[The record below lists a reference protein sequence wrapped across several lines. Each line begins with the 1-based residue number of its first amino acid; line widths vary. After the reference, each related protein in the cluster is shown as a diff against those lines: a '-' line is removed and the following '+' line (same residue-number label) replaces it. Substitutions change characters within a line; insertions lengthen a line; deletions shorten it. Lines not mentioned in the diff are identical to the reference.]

1 LNDMKGHTLGFLFLP
16 FQSKS
21 VDIIKSYNYKDI
33 FLSFQLKM
41 GEFCGDFC
49 GAVVVRLWCG
59 CGAVVVRLWCGCGA
73 VWCGCGAVVVQL
85 WCGCGAVV
93 VRLWCGCGAVFFD
106 IF

>member
-49 GAVVVRLWCG
+49 LR
-59 CGAVVVRLWCGCGA
+59 
-73 VWCGCGAVVVQL
+73 
-85 WCGCGAVV
+85 
-93 VRLWCGCGAVFFD
+93 
-106 IF
+106 